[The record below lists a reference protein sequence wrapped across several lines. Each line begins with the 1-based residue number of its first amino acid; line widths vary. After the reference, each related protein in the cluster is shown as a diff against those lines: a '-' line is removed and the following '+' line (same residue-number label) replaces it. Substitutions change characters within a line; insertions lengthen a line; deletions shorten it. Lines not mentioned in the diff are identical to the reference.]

1 MSDVMTRP
9 EPRTL
14 RLNAADNI
22 AVALS
27 NLDVGTLTPEG
38 VTTVKRV
45 PRGHKC
51 ALRAIRS
58 GEAVVKFGQ
67 IIGFATKDIPAGD
80 WVHEHNCGIG
90 EQHGAFN
97 RNYAFGEGV
106 VPTRFVPEAQRAT
119 FEGYRRANGKAGTR
133 NYLGILTSVNCSATV
148 AKFIAEAVTRS
159 GVLDDYPEIDGV
171 VPFIHG
177 TGCAIADKGE
187 AFEILL
193 RTQWGYA
200 ANPNLGGAL
209 LVGLG
214 CETFQIDKMKDR
226 YGIKES
232 DTFQTMTIQSIGGT
246 RKMIE

>member
-106 VPTRFVPEAQRAT
+106 VPTRFVPEAQRANVSR
-119 FEGYRRANGKAGTR
+119 FHRLSAGCWRWRR
-133 NYLGILTSVNCSATV
+133 IF
-148 AKFIAEAVTRS
+148 AK
-159 GVLDDYPEIDGV
+159 P
-171 VPFIHG
+171 
-177 TGCAIADKGE
+177 
-187 AFEILL
+187 
-193 RTQWGYA
+193 Q
-200 ANPNLGGAL
+200 
-209 LVGLG
+209 LG
-214 CETFQIDKMKDR
+214 CCACCKNGSASSNHSTA
-226 YGIKES
+226 
-232 DTFQTMTIQSIGGT
+232 DT
-246 RKMIE
+246 RLECRRPIELGHL